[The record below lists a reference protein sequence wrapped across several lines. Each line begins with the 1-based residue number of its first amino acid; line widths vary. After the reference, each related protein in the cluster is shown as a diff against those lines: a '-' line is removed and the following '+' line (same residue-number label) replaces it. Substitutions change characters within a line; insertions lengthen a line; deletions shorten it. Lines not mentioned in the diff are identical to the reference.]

1 MRIVDE
7 TSRALSE
14 YLLVPNLTTAE
25 SSPENIDLT
34 TPLVK
39 HPVGEESAIRIAVPL
54 TSAIMQA
61 ISSPQMAISI
71 AQTGGL
77 GFIHQNQSI
86 ESQADMVSSVKRHKA
101 GFRYS
106 EINVKVSATLGE
118 VAQLLQN
125 AQRDVASVTD
135 DGSSSGVLLG
145 LISTHDFHPKR
156 HRLDDTVETRMQR
169 VEDLVTAPPSISLSD
184 ANSLLWDRRID
195 VLPIVGDDGCLESI
209 VLRSDYELHK
219 TFRNET
225 IDDDKRF
232 RVGAGVNTHDYEERI
247 PALLDAGADVLC
259 IDSSDG
265 YSVWQRST
273 IEYAKSQGSQTM
285 IGGGNV
291 VDGRA
296 FRYLAEAGAD
306 FVKVGIGG
314 GSICITRD
322 QKGIGRGQA
331 SALIDVVRERDRFA
345 EETGLYVP
353 LCCDGGVLNDYHMA
367 IAFAL
372 GADFMMLGRYFARF
386 DESPSRL
393 VRLSGQFYKE
403 YWGEG
408 SSRARNWSRYDQ
420 GDDELVFEEGVDGY
434 VPYAGSLYD
443 NVSMTISKLKAT
455 LASCGSATLREFHDK
470 AVLVQVSHQSYLQNI
485 QEVELPDL
493 PEDPGIQA
501 R

>member
-7 TSRALSE
+7 TSRTLSE

-25 SSPENIDLT
+25 CSPPNIDLT
-34 TPLVK
+34 ASLVK
-39 HPVGEESAIRIAVPL
+39 HRLGEPSPIQLSVPL

-61 ISSPQMAISI
+61 ISSPEMAISI
-71 AQTGGL
+71 AQTGGIS
-77 GFIHQNQSI
+77 FIHQNQSI
-86 ESQADMVSSVKRHKA
+86 ESQANMVLSVKRHKA

-106 EINVKVSATLGE
+106 EINVKLSATLGE
-118 VAQLLQN
+118 VAKLLQD
-125 AQRDVASVTD
+125 AGSDVAAVTD
-135 DGSSSGVLLG
+135 DGSPHGEFLG
-145 LISTHDFHPKR
+145 LISSRDFHSKR

-169 VEDLVTAPPSISLSD
+169 VEDLVTASPSISLSD
-184 ANSLLWDRRID
+184 ANTMLWDQRLD
-195 VLPIVGDDGCLESI
+195 VLPIVNDEGCLESI
-209 VLRSDYELHK
+209 VLRRDYELHER
-219 TFRNET
+219 FRNET

-232 RVGAGVNTHDYEERI
+232 RVGAGVNTHDFEERI

-265 YSVWQRST
+265 YSVWQKET
-273 IEYAKSQGSQTM
+273 IEFAKSQGDSVM
-285 IGGGNV
+285 IGAGNV

-314 GSICITRD
+314 GSICTTRD

-331 SALIDVVRERDRFA
+331 SALIDATRERDLFA
-345 EETGLYVP
+345 QETGFYVP
-353 LCCDGGVLNDYHMA
+353 ICCDGGVLNDYHMA
-367 IAFAL
+367 IAFGL

-393 VRLSGQFYKE
+393 VRLNGQYFKE

-408 SSRARNWSRYDQ
+408 SRRARNWTRYEQ
-420 GDDELVFEEGVDGY
+420 GGDDLVFEEGVDGY

-443 NVSMTISKLKAT
+443 NVAMTIAKLRAT
-455 LASCGSATLREFHDK
+455 LASCGSRTLRAFHEN
-470 AVLVQVSHQSYLQNI
+470 ALMVQVSHQSYLQNVH
-485 QEVELPDL
+485 EVEVRDL
-493 PEDPGIQA
+493 PQDAGG
-501 R
+501 